1 MRCSANSFDAGVSI
15 MTDES
20 GEETAADR
28 GGRRDG
34 VSLETAGLSLIIMLL
49 VIGADEVG
57 YSPNIFLTACGVRF
71 CSCASFFEG
80 GGPVGSF
87 FLFLKISCVLLV
99 SSYSSSEISPRAAS

>member
-1 MRCSANSFDAGVSI
+1 MRCSANSFGAGVSI
-15 MTDES
+15 MTDEP
-20 GEETAADR
+20 GEKTAADR
-28 GGRRDG
+28 EGRRDG

-49 VIGADEVG
+49 VIGADEVAC
-57 YSPNIFLTACGVRF
+57 SPNIFLTTCGIRF
-71 CSCASFFEG
+71 CSCASFFE